1 MEWKSLIEFNKY
13 TVALAA
19 VGFAYTLEKFVPMPT
34 AEERWF
40 VVLILCTF
48 LLSLI
53 FGILIFATAT
63 TALSADEDAKTDAE
77 KRMPW
82 FGIPHLVL
90 LGVAMLAVGVM
101 LILRVLADPP
111 KPVPVA
117 CCCASATAC
126 VSPASP
132 AGK

>member
-13 TVALAA
+13 TVWLAA
-19 VGFAYTLEKFVPMPT
+19 VGFAYTLEKFVPMPN
-34 AEERWF
+34 AEQRGF
-40 VVLILCTF
+40 VVLILCAF

-63 TALSADEDAKTDAE
+63 TVQSVDEAGKENAE
-77 KRMPW
+77 KLMPW
-82 FGIPHLVL
+82 IGIPHLVL
-90 LGVAMLAVGVM
+90 LGIAMLAVGVL
-101 LILRVLADPP
+101 LIQRVLADPP
-111 KPVPVA
+111 TPAPVA

-126 VSPASP
+126 VSPAGA

>member
-1 MEWKSLIEFNKY
+1 MEWKSPIAFNKY
-13 TVALAA
+13 TVAFAA

-40 VVLILCTF
+40 VVAILCTF

-53 FGILIFATAT
+53 FGILIFAIAT
-63 TALSADEDAKTDAE
+63 TVQSVDKNGKRDAE
-77 KRMPW
+77 KIMPL

-101 LILRVLADPP
+101 LIQRVLSDPP
-111 KPVPVA
+111 KPVPVV
-117 CCCASATAC
+117 CCCASAT
-126 VSPASP
+126 
-132 AGK
+132 